1 MTTRGLPALVAALIL
16 LAAGCGRVAGN
27 FPVSDGSP
35 PAPDRLGDEVVT
47 CEAAG
52 VRFLVGSR
60 IDTRF
65 LRDRSLA
72 VERPMADAM
81 GQAEFQAM
89 KDQVARDHP
98 WTIRIKEDPDHAWFR
113 ASALFMEEGGVAID
127 SGALVLSIVQEGD
140 TIEVADAGIL
150 FQCHEKERESR
161 FTGDG
166 RILVDGA
173 FNGLGPGADN
183 RLFVRLPRGHPGSGR
198 VIGVRA
204 DPARIRR
211 VEPASGSSGVQ

>member
-1 MTTRGLPALVAALIL
+1 MTIRGLTRFAAALIL
-16 LAAGCGRVAGN
+16 TAAGCGHVTGN
-27 FPVSDGSP
+27 FPVAGGSP
-35 PAPDRLGDEVVT
+35 PVPDRLGDEVVS

-52 VRFLVGSR
+52 VRFLVGGR

-65 LRDRSLA
+65 LRDRSLT
-72 VERPMADAM
+72 VERPMAGAM
-81 GQAEFQAM
+81 GQPEFQAM

-113 ASALFMEEGGVAID
+113 ASALFMEDGGVAID
-127 SGALVLSIVQEGD
+127 PGALVLSIVQEGD

-150 FQCHEKERESR
+150 FVCHEKERESR

-166 RILVDGA
+166 PVQIDGA
-173 FNGLGPGADN
+173 FNGLGPGSDN
-183 RLFVRLPRGHPGSGR
+183 RLFVRLPPGHPGSGR

-211 VEPASGSSGVQ
+211 PGPASGSSGVQ